1 MFVTDS
7 IESRKSLI
15 VYVYSTKQ
23 VRQLK
28 KYGLIHY
35 VSQKMHYVV
44 LYVNAENYEWIKDKL
59 KSLRLVKKIEETPYE
74 ELSNEFANSDEFGD
88 SEDDEE
94 Y

>member
-1 MFVTDS
+1 MTDS

-59 KSLRLVKKIEETPYE
+59 KFLRLVKKIEETPYE

>member
-1 MFVTDS
+1 MTDS

-44 LYVNAENYEWIKDKL
+44 LYVNAENYEWIKDRL

>member
-1 MFVTDS
+1 MTDT
-7 IESRKSLI
+7 IENRKSLI

-28 KYGLIHY
+28 KYGLIYY

-44 LYVNAENYEWIKDKL
+44 MYVNADNYDWIKEKISSL
-59 KSLRLVKKIEETPYE
+59 KIVKKIEETPYE
-74 ELSNEFANSDEFGD
+74 KLSSELSLEGD
-88 SEDDEE
+88 FEDVDDDED

>member
-1 MFVTDS
+1 MIDS

>member
-1 MFVTDS
+1 MS
-7 IESRKSLI
+7 GAIEDRKSLI

-28 KYGLIHY
+28 KYGLIYY

-44 LYVNAENYEWIKDKL
+44 MYVNADNYEWIKEKIS
-59 KSLRLVKKIEETPYE
+59 SLRIVKKVEETPYE
-74 ELSNEFANSDEFGD
+74 QIANELAVANDFDEVD
-88 SEDDEE
+88 DDED

>member
-1 MFVTDS
+1 MTDS

>member
-1 MFVTDS
+1 MS
-7 IESRKSLI
+7 GAIEDRKSLI

-28 KYGLIHY
+28 KYGLIYY

-44 LYVNAENYEWIKDKL
+44 MYVNADNYEWVKEKIS
-59 KSLRLVKKIEETPYE
+59 SLRIVKKVEETPYE
-74 ELSNEFANSDEFGD
+74 QIANELAVANDFDEVD
-88 SEDDEE
+88 DDED